1 MELNMKADYSVLYDG
16 APQMKAVSVDKKKL
30 DEKAKKVFLA
40 NIIKSKKLS
49 EELLL
54 LLKQCYEHH
63 ADRNIGDAIVIVS
76 QTIQSIN
83 KFKNSLQ

>member
-49 EELLL
+49 RYSKR
-54 LLKQCYEHH
+54 LKMIFQVPFFKYNQ
-63 ADRNIGDAIVIVS
+63 RN
-76 QTIQSIN
+76 
-83 KFKNSLQ
+83 FKRKI